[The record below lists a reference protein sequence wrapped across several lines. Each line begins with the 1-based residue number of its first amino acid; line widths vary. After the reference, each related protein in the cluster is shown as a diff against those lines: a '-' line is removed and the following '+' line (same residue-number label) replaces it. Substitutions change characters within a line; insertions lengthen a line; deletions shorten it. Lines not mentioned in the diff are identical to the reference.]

1 MKNIYKLLLG
11 CVVAAG
17 ITSPATA
24 QISLSLSASSQ
35 TTSVGG
41 LETYSLIISGLK
53 GNVDLNGP
61 ALGGYQV
68 TLDYNASIASLSA
81 DTFGTK
87 LSNSG
92 ADYQYDS
99 SSLGVIQLGEI
110 SFDSAALLESSQTA
124 SFTLA
129 TFTLQGI
136 APGTTALSFDL
147 ANTSLS
153 DENGGSLD
161 LINANSGTFTVTPAP
176 EPGTCALAALGLGC
190 VVLRRV
196 RGRAG
201 IVKA

>member
-17 ITSPATA
+17 FAFPAAA
-24 QISLSLSASSQ
+24 QISLSLSANSQ
-35 TTSVGG
+35 TNSVGG
-41 LETYSLIISGLK
+41 FDTYSLIISGLK

-68 TLDYNASIASLSA
+68 TLDYNSSIASLSA

-92 ADYQYDS
+92 PDYQYDS
-99 SSLGVIQLGEI
+99 SSPGVIQLSEM
-110 SFDSAALLESSQTA
+110 SYDLPALLESSQTA

-136 APGTTALSFDL
+136 APGRTALSFDL

-153 DENGGSLD
+153 DENGSSLD
-161 LINANSGTFTVTPAP
+161 LINANSGAFTVTAVP
-176 EPGTCALAALGLGC
+176 EPGTYALAALGLGC
-190 VVLRRV
+190 VVLHRRWI
-196 RGRAG
+196 RGNA
-201 IVKA
+201 KA